1 MNTVSFATFINQMS
15 IPILEID
22 SVNFTKTDDEY
33 GSNNDSNFDLITDAF
48 RNNTT
53 IQELYF
59 VIDHN
64 TSQFITMVLKKL
76 MYNTT
81 LCKLRLQWFL
91 GGADATV
98 QVREFM
104 LALVQYLTETKTLQH
119 IELRWFEF
127 LDADNSKSLLTSI
140 SNNRSIQGL
149 TLYKCSFDDEIWKHV
164 FATHFQH
171 FVHLRR
177 FELDHDLKMTREE
190 IFERMT
196 NLIHVILPSN
206 IFIQDLYI
214 AHEERPRHEIVGHTI
229 VHESCLLCYLRRNRG
244 IQHFI
249 QQYVKSDN
257 TSTPISV
264 TLQESTE
271 KS

>member
-81 LCKLRLQWFL
+81 LCKLRLQ
-91 GGADATV
+91 
-98 QVREFM
+98 
-104 LALVQYLTETKTLQH
+104 
-119 IELRWFEF
+119 
-127 LDADNSKSLLTSI
+127 
-140 SNNRSIQGL
+140 
-149 TLYKCSFDDEIWKHV
+149 
-164 FATHFQH
+164 
-171 FVHLRR
+171 
-177 FELDHDLKMTREE
+177 
-190 IFERMT
+190 
-196 NLIHVILPSN
+196 
-206 IFIQDLYI
+206 
-214 AHEERPRHEIVGHTI
+214 
-229 VHESCLLCYLRRNRG
+229 
-244 IQHFI
+244 
-249 QQYVKSDN
+249 
-257 TSTPISV
+257 
-264 TLQESTE
+264 
-271 KS
+271 